1 MKDRLSIKKGNNF
14 IYTLGQI
21 SSEFTKIV
29 VIETPLEDDL
39 VKASNISEYKILS
52 SIKLL
57 DLSQLGKDPMDFGT
71 KLESGSKVRY
81 EQGSYQ
87 VAGIFKNSYAQTF
100 IKSPILLQPFS
111 IFNDVKSSLY
121 STLSENEIMDNIN
134 KNFRDGKYDADIL
147 FRFIDANNY
156 KEKLYGIKSPPPF
169 SSLDDI
175 KLIQDVDVDVST
187 FEGIVTNGTKMRK
200 FIEDDFDF
208 QDITYE
214 FSFRKPATY
223 DDEPE
228 YDNKKID
235 VGGNI
240 AKEYNPPFKVY
251 NIDMDNNTGADNY
264 INYSDYSKNGVR
276 PLLATFRF
284 SYDYEIIDLIG
295 QNGSTLSDLQGKN
308 RVGLVDF
315 SIPSTI
321 SQLLFSGTKKLFL
334 NSDKIL
340 DEFFDDYV
348 NLRRSG
354 RPSVGIISSEK
365 SNNYILIEGTKI
377 GDFTFS
383 SKLHLKESVSEED
396 YSKLLDFGSVVSLR
410 KSYHYVVTYFKIK
423 NGDIYCLL
431 LKANGEKY
439 IDTKTEFKKQFK
451 IVKFDDVHRFFEKD
465 GFTIDAP
472 SSRFY
477 TTKPQST
484 TTEFKKD
491 IVTDLFLNKKGEQL
505 ERIRVFNPNL
515 FNSVLL
521 ATKLL
526 DKKIEKGRVKPK
538 RKISKS
544 PFLISAKSTGSTRI
558 KYFDPRTIN
567 IEKHTDT
574 YDFVFEK
581 YGRGEFEK
589 LNPSNFTSYNVKDS
603 VWKAVSVTHY
613 GTSVGNHYSQFF
625 DIKDIQD
632 FITSS
637 IYIQLLHIGLTDNR
651 TDILGDFYISN
662 EDFGFNQFYL
672 RYNVSKGF
680 FGVDSWRDNQRLF
693 LTLNEGGESGR
704 EFRKNII
711 KLISD
716 NRLDEIWYLS
726 QNIFSIMGLFNLS
739 AINKRFDLADIED
752 KNYNRLF
759 SKFNLK
765 INFKSL
771 ANFVGLDEYSRV
783 GLVFGYPELSDVLVN
798 KYFAPNTK
806 ELLIKAYN
814 STEEQSKILKYISVG
829 KTDYTKELFESIIK
843 GLVDFCPDEFK
854 YIKEF
859 TLYPKDMGINE
870 YEEIEIEEE
879 IIEEPT
885 EEVTEDMT
893 DDIDDIFADTFEEEI
908 DDIFADT
915 F

>member
-14 IYTLGQI
+14 IYTLGQV

-52 SIKLL
+52 TIKLL
-57 DLSQLGKDPMDFGT
+57 DVSQLGKDPMDFGT

-187 FEGIVTNGTKMRK
+187 FEGIVTNGTKMNK

-208 QDITYE
+208 QNITYD
-214 FSFRKPATY
+214 FSFRKPASY
-223 DDEPE
+223 EDEPE
-228 YDNKKID
+228 YDNRKID

-240 AKEYNPPFKVY
+240 AKEYNLPFKVY
-251 NIDMDNNTGADNY
+251 NIDMDNNIGADNY
-264 INYSDYSKNGVR
+264 INYSDYSKAGIR
-276 PLLATFRF
+276 PLLATLRF
-284 SYDYEIIDLIG
+284 NNDYECSESIG
-295 QNGSTLSDLQGKN
+295 QNGSTLSNLEGKN
-308 RVGLVDF
+308 RVTLYNF

-321 SQLLFSGTKKLFL
+321 LQLLFSGTKKLFL

-340 DEFFDDYV
+340 DAFFDDYV

-354 RPSVGIISSEK
+354 RPSVGVIGSDK
-365 SNNYILIEGTKI
+365 SDNYILIEGTKI

-383 SKLHLKESVSEED
+383 SKLHLKDSVSEED

-431 LKANGEKY
+431 LKANGETY

-451 IVKFDDVHRFFEKD
+451 IIKFDDVHRFFEKD

-477 TTKPQST
+477 TTKPQPTST
-484 TTEFKKD
+484 VFKKD

-505 ERIRVFNPNL
+505 ERIRVFNPSL

-526 DKKIEKGRVKPK
+526 DKKIQKGRVKPK
-538 RKISKS
+538 RKIRKS
-544 PFLISAKSTGSTRI
+544 PFMITDDTTGSSTI
-558 KYFDPRTIN
+558 KYFDPKSFN
-567 IEKHTDT
+567 YEKHTDT

-581 YGRGEFEK
+581 YGRGDFEK

-603 VWKAVSVTHY
+603 VWKAVSVSHY
-613 GTSVGNHYSQFF
+613 GTSKDEEYSQFF

-632 FITSS
+632 YITSK
-637 IYIQLLHIGLTDNR
+637 IYIQILHLGLSDNR
-651 TDILGDFYISN
+651 TDIKGNFNIYN
-662 EDFGFNQFYL
+662 EDFGFNSFYL
-672 RYNVSKGF
+672 RYNVANGS
-680 FGVDSWRDNQRLF
+680 FGVDNWRSNQKMF
-693 LTLNEGGESGR
+693 LTLNEGGEGSR
-704 EFRKNII
+704 EFRYKIM

-752 KNYNRLF
+752 KNYNKLF

-765 INFKSL
+765 INYKSL

-783 GLVFGYPELSDVLVN
+783 GLVFGYPELGDITTN

-806 ELLIKAYN
+806 ELLNNTDSI
-814 STEEQSKILKYISVG
+814 EEQRKITKYIYINKSV
-829 KTDYTKELFESIIK
+829 YTKELFESIIK

-859 TLYPKDMGINE
+859 TLNPKDMGINE